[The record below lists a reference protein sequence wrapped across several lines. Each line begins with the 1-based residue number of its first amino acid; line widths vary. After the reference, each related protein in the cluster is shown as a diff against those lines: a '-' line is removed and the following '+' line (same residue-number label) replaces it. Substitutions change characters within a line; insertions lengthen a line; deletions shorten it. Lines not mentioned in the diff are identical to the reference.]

1 MQTYHKENTMNRRSI
16 LTISAMMVL
25 GLALLPG
32 SALAQQ
38 KPLKDQVSGVWT
50 LVSLEQA
57 APNGTNKREPLGANP
72 RGILILDTGGRYAL
86 VLTKADAQKFKSGN
100 RLEATT
106 EEYAAWA
113 QGTAAQFGSW
123 SIDETNKTLV
133 QQVEGALNPN
143 NGGSEKKATV
153 SLVGNELKVTDP
165 TTATGESRVTVY
177 RRAK

>member
-16 LTISAMMVL
+16 LTISAMMAL

-38 KPLKDQVSGVWT
+38 KSLKEQVSGVWT

-57 APNGTNKREPLGANP
+57 TPNGTKREPMGANP
-72 RGILILDTGGRYAL
+72 KGMLILDSGGRYAL
-86 VLTKADAQKFKSGN
+86 VLTKAAPPKVKSGN

-106 EEYAAWA
+106 EDFAAWA

-123 SIDETNKTLV
+123 SINETDKTML

-143 NGGSEKKATV
+143 NGGSEKKITV
-153 SLVGNELKVTDP
+153 SLVGNELKLGDP
-165 TTATGESRVTVY
+165 TTGTGETRVTVY